1 MISTSNFKRG
11 LTIELNG
18 QIYSIVDFQHVKP
31 GKGGAFVRTKIK
43 NVKTGLVVDKTFR
56 AGEKMEQA
64 IIDRKTMQ
72 YLYNDGDN
80 YCFMNKEN
88 YEQISISKEQISE
101 LVKLLKEGNDV
112 EVVFCKGD
120 IIGAELPNF
129 MSLKVIK
136 TMPGVKGNTVSGAL
150 KPATL
155 ETGAIIQVPL
165 FIKEGDVI
173 KIDTR
178 ENKYIEIK

>member
-1 MISTSNFKRG
+1 MISTSDFKRG
-11 LTIELNG
+11 LTIELKG
-18 QIYSIVDFQHVKP
+18 EIYSIVDFQHVKP
-31 GKGGAFVRTKIK
+31 GKGGAFVRTKLK
-43 NVKTGLVVDKTFR
+43 NVKNGLVVDKTFR

-72 YLYNDGDN
+72 YLYSDGSGYN
-80 YCFMNKEN
+80 FMNKEN
-88 YEQISISKEQISE
+88 YEQISLSKDQISE
-101 LVKLLKEGNDV
+101 ITDFLKEGNDV
-112 EVVFCKGD
+112 EVIFCKSE
-120 IIGAELPNF
+120 IIGVELPNF

-136 TMPGVKGNTVSGAL
+136 TMLGVKGNTVSGAL

-165 FIKEGDVI
+165 FIKEGDII

-178 ENKYIEIK
+178 ENKYIERE